1 MFQKKKKKGA
11 ERREKKGK
19 QGERDEVK
27 EVRTTKCARE
37 KKSEMTHF
45 TAQTQ
50 KLNITAV
57 RFGSSCSSGMKL
69 RSKADGGEN
78 GLQK

>member
-1 MFQKKKKKGA
+1 MSQ
-11 ERREKKGK
+11 RE
-19 QGERDEVK
+19 
-27 EVRTTKCARE
+27 
-37 KKSEMTHF
+37 SEMTHF

-57 RFGSSCSSGMKL
+57 HFGSSCISGMKL

>member
-1 MFQKKKKKGA
+1 MSSDGEEEKKAKAKR
-11 ERREKKGK
+11 ERRS
-19 QGERDEVK
+19 ERSENDRMSQK
-27 EVRTTKCARE
+27 

-50 KLNITAV
+50 KLNITV
-57 RFGSSCSSGMKL
+57 VHFGSSSIAGMKL

-78 GLQK
+78 G

>member
-1 MFQKKKKKGA
+1 MSSDGEKEKKKP
-11 ERREKKGK
+11 K
-19 QGERDEVK
+19 QGERDRVK
-27 EVRTTKCARE
+27 EVRTTEWVRE

-50 KLNITAV
+50 KLNITV
-57 RFGSSCSSGMKL
+57 VHFGSSSISGMKL

-78 GLQK
+78 GW